1 MSQEEA
7 LLAGYKMP
15 ETTQKQPQEG
25 ERTFQKRSPA
35 IKVSINEIL
44 TGKFVRKEGLN
55 LNYVETAYGE
65 QISRANLI
73 SSVLV
78 KDATPDGASVFV
90 DDGTG
95 KILLRSFERPDIF
108 DKVNVGDV
116 VTVIGKPRE
125 FNNEF
130 YIAVEIIR
138 KLDVK
143 WAEIRKLEL
152 QKKPKEL
159 KQDTPDVI
167 EHEDVVD
174 EKVKEEI
181 KKDENQ
187 DTNKNIV
194 DLVRDLDKGSG
205 VEISEL
211 IIKHNLDENEI
222 KTQIDNLL
230 KKGDLFELRQGVLKI
245 LE

>member
-78 KDATPDGASVFV
+78 KDAVEA
-90 DDGTG
+90 
-95 KILLRSFERPDIF
+95 KILKNAIR
-108 DKVNVGDV
+108 
-116 VTVIGKPRE
+116 TVHK
-125 FNNEF
+125 N
-130 YIAVEIIR
+130 
-138 KLDVK
+138 LH
-143 WAEIRKLEL
+143 
-152 QKKPKEL
+152 QPKYQS
-159 KQDTPDVI
+159 KT
-167 EHEDVVD
+167 
-174 EKVKEEI
+174 KSMRA
-181 KKDENQ
+181 N
-187 DTNKNIV
+187 
-194 DLVRDLDKGSG
+194 DKGEYRVWRVS
-205 VEISEL
+205 
-211 IIKHNLDENEI
+211 
-222 KTQIDNLL
+222 
-230 KKGDLFELRQGVLKI
+230 
-245 LE
+245 

>member
-1 MSQEEA
+1 
-7 LLAGYKMP
+7 
-15 ETTQKQPQEG
+15 
-25 ERTFQKRSPA
+25 
-35 IKVSINEIL
+35 
-44 TGKFVRKEGLN
+44 
-55 LNYVETAYGE
+55 
-65 QISRANLI
+65 
-73 SSVLV
+73 
-78 KDATPDGASVFV
+78 
-90 DDGTG
+90 
-95 KILLRSFERPDIF
+95 
-108 DKVNVGDV
+108 
-116 VTVIGKPRE
+116 
-125 FNNEF
+125 F